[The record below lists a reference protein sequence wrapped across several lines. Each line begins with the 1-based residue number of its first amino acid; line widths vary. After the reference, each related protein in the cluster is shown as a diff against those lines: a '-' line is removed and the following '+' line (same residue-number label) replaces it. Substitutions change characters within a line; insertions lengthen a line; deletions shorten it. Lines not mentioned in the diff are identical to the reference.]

1 MRAQRVLH
9 GDRRL
14 EVERHRLEIAG
25 QGLLFQRVE
34 VLAGHLQ
41 DRPGGLERDP
51 SFDRRTPHVLVGRD
65 EVEFLAQVALHDLER
80 VTGGAFLVHDQDAG
94 GAAPR
99 ALLELVGPAAVIRH
113 RLAVEDLVVELRGI
127 GGVGHLRVVHEHDD
141 GLALDVDALEV
152 VPVELGRG
160 HAVAGE
166 DHLGVADRRAVGDV
180 LGPGDDL
187 VLPLEG
193 LRGPGAGDGQRP
205 RVGPGDADE
214 RHLLHERAVGV
225 SRLEPELLELLLEV
239 LDGELFALRSRR
251 APFEL
256 VGRHRLDAIQDR
268 RRIELRHRGDGR
280 AFRRRAGGRRGG
292 VAAAGGASDFEH
304 AAARNRRAETV
315 SSRFMVFPTAT
326 SSPQGRRLPCACR
339 ARDPCREAT
348 PDRRRPSSAW

>member
-1 MRAQRVLH
+1 MSLVRPHWLMPSMLMLATVSGQRIDRHDRVVLRAEQ
-9 GDRRL
+9 
-14 EVERHRLEIAG
+14 A
-25 QGLLFQRVE
+25 LLLGRDHQE
-34 VLAGHLQ
+34 Q
-41 DRPGGLERDP
+41 DRALRLRFDGREAVRDLEQLRHAGGIVDGAVVDAVAVHGVADAQVIPVRRVDDVARCGAWDRCPRASRARCASRCVRSVFFTAIDALRLSGTGLKSRVRACFFSASKSWPAIFRIALAVSSVTHP
-51 SFDRRTPHVLVGRD
+51 SIADTPHVLVGRD

-160 HAVAGE
+160 HAVAGK

-205 RVGPGDADE
+205 RVG
-214 RHLLHERAVGV
+214 
-225 SRLEPELLELLLEV
+225 
-239 LDGELFALRSRR
+239 RR
-251 APFEL
+251 
-256 VGRHRLDAIQDR
+256 
-268 RRIELRHRGDGR
+268 
-280 AFRRRAGGRRGG
+280 
-292 VAAAGGASDFEH
+292 
-304 AAARNRRAETV
+304 
-315 SSRFMVFPTAT
+315 
-326 SSPQGRRLPCACR
+326 
-339 ARDPCREAT
+339 
-348 PDRRRPSSAW
+348 